1 MRSKVAAAHV
11 TAQRLSDAMMS
22 VFQALGYESNDLTI
36 ESKNPE
42 HLHS

>member
-1 MRSKVAAAHV
+1 MAAGLATV
-11 TAQRLSDAMMS
+11 QLLSDAMMS